1 MAEASLASLKAMREV
16 TVEWKAFE
24 LRPNGKFPGSPEVEA
39 RYRAAIK
46 ERQGQMRAYA
56 RENFGLDMGEAP
68 QGVNSRPAMLGAY
81 YARAK
86 GKEDDY
92 HRLCLE
98 AHWQENKRV
107 DDMDTLVAIAKA
119 AGLDGDEFRQVVES
133 QQYWADFEADLTFGR
148 EVGID
153 GVPAFVFGNRY
164 LVSGAR
170 PPEVLVQVVD
180 KCIEEG
186 LVEEEPDNQ

>member
-1 MAEASLASLKAMREV
+1 MASLKAMREV
-16 TVEWKAFE
+16 TVEWKAYE
-24 LRPNGKFPGSPEVEA
+24 LRPNGKFPGTPEVEA

-46 ERQGQMRAYA
+46 ERHAQMTAYA

-81 YARAK
+81 YARAQ
-86 GKEDDY
+86 GKEDEY

-107 DDMDTLVAIAKA
+107 DDIDTLIAIAKA
-119 AGLDGDEFRQVVES
+119 SGLDGDEFRKAVET
-133 QQYWADFEADLTFGR
+133 QQYWSDFEADILFGR
-148 EVGID
+148 EVGIE

-170 PPEVLVQVVD
+170 PAEVLVQVVD
-180 KCIEEG
+180 RCIEEG
-186 LVEEEPDNQ
+186 LTESASDTE